1 MKEFVV
7 LLKLFI
13 NMEEIV
19 LVFVEIGFNIL
30 KELGVDY
37 IVFVENLEI
46 GGIFFFLDIE
56 VFKYEYKIFKV
67 N

>member
-30 KELGVDY
+30 KELGGDY